1 MSART
6 HVKICGI
13 NSPAAARAAA
23 RADFAG
29 FNFYPPSPRQ
39 VTPARAARLA
49 KHLSPRV
56 KRVAVLVD
64 PDDAQLRDVIDTLQP
79 HFLQLHG
86 KETPARVAAIRRAYK
101 VKVIKA
107 LGISTKADFKAE
119 FKRVEPYLAVAD
131 VLLFDAKPPKR
142 RGALPGGNAVSFD
155 WTLLAGKSWK
165 LPWLLSGGLSPDN
178 VAEALRI
185 AGAPAVDVSSG
196 VEDRVGH
203 KSPARI
209 AAFIDAARGPRS
221 RKKS

>member
-1 MSART
+1 MSARP

-13 NSPAAARAAA
+13 NSPAAARAAS

-29 FNFYPPSPRQ
+29 FNFYPASPRH

-49 KHLSPRV
+49 AQLPRRV

-64 PDDAQLRDVIDTLQP
+64 PDDAQLRDVVDTLQP
-79 HFLQLHG
+79 DYLQLHG
-86 KETPARVAAIRRAYK
+86 QETPARVAAIRRAYK

-107 LGISTKADFKAE
+107 LGISTKADFK
-119 FKRVEPYLAVAD
+119 RVEPYLAVAD
-131 VLLFDAKPPKR
+131 ALLFDAKPPKR
-142 RGALPGGNAVSFD
+142 KGALPGGNAVSFD
-155 WTLLAGKSWK
+155 WALLAGKSWK

-196 VEDRVGH
+196 VEDRPGH
-203 KSPARI
+203 KIPARI
-209 AAFIDAARGPRS
+209 AAFIDAARKPQPK
-221 RKKS
+221 KKS

>member
-6 HVKICGI
+6 RVKICGI

-29 FNFYPPSPRQ
+29 FNFYPPSPRH

-49 KHLSPRV
+49 KHLSRRV

-86 KETPARVAAIRRAYK
+86 KETPARVAAIRRAHK

-107 LGISTKADFKAE
+107 LGIGTKAD

-131 VLLFDAKPPKR
+131 ALLFDAKPPKR
-142 RGALPGGNAVSFD
+142 KGALPGGNAASFD
-155 WTLLAGKSWK
+155 WTLLAGKKWTR
-165 LPWLLSGGLSPDN
+165 PWLLSGGLSPKN

-185 AGAPAVDVSSG
+185 SGAKIVDVSSG

-209 AAFIDAARGPRS
+209 AAFIDAARGPR
-221 RKKS
+221 KKK

>member
-6 HVKICGI
+6 HVKICGV

-23 RADFAG
+23 RADFVG
-29 FNFYPPSPRQ
+29 FNFYPPSPRH

-49 KHLSPRV
+49 KHLSRRV

-79 HFLQLHG
+79 HYLQLHG

-101 VKVIKA
+101 IKVIKA
-107 LGISTKADFKAE
+107 LGISTKADFK
-119 FKRVEPYLAVAD
+119 RVEPYLAVAD
-131 VLLFDAKPPKR
+131 ALLFDAKPPKR
-142 RGALPGGNAVSFD
+142 KGALPGGNATSFD
-155 WTLLAGKSWK
+155 WKLLAGRKWK
-165 LPWLLSGGLSPDN
+165 RPWLLSGGLSPKN
-178 VAEALRI
+178 VAEAARI
-185 AGAPAVDVSSG
+185 SSARIVDVSSG

-209 AAFIDAARGPRS
+209 AAFIDAARAP
-221 RKKS
+221 RKKK

>member
-6 HVKICGI
+6 RVKICGI
-13 NSPAAARAAA
+13 NSSAAARAAA

-29 FNFYPPSPRQ
+29 FNFYPPSPRH
-39 VTPARAARLA
+39 VTPARAASLS
-49 KHLSPRV
+49 KHLARSV

-64 PDDAQLRDVIDTLQP
+64 ADDAQIRDVIDTLRP

-86 KETPARVAAIRRAYK
+86 KETPARVAEIRRAFK

-107 LGISTKADFKAE
+107 LGISTKADFK
-119 FKRVEPYLAVAD
+119 RVEPYLAVAD
-131 VLLFDAKPPKR
+131 ALLFDAKPPKR
-142 RGALPGGNAVSFD
+142 KGALPGGNATSFD
-155 WTLLAGKSWK
+155 WKLLAGKKWK
-165 LPWLLSGGLSPDN
+165 RPWLLSGGLSPKN

-185 AGAPAVDVSSG
+185 SGATAVDVSSG

-209 AAFIDAARGPRS
+209 AAFIDAARAP
-221 RKKS
+221 RKKK

>member
-13 NSPAAARAAA
+13 NSPAAARAAK

-29 FNFYPPSPRQ
+29 FNFYPPSPRH

-49 KHLSPRV
+49 AHLPRRV

-64 PDDAQLRDVIDTLQP
+64 PDDEELRDVIATLRP
-79 HFLQLHG
+79 DFLQLHG

-101 VKVIKA
+101 IKVIKA
-107 LGISTKADFKAE
+107 LGISTKADFK
-119 FKRVEPYLAVAD
+119 RVEPYLAVAD
-131 VLLFDAKPPKR
+131 ALLFDAKPPKR

-155 WTLLAGKSWK
+155 WTLLAGQKWK
-165 LPWLLSGGLSPDN
+165 RPWLLSGGLSPDN

-185 AGAPAVDVSSG
+185 TGAPAVDVSSG
-196 VEDRVGH
+196 VEDRPGR

-209 AAFIDAARGPRS
+209 AAFIAAARQPKS
-221 RKKS
+221 KKKS

>member
-1 MSART
+1 MSARP

-23 RADFAG
+23 RADLAG
-29 FNFYPPSPRQ
+29 FNFYPRSPRH
-39 VTPARAARLA
+39 VTPSRAARLA
-49 KHLSPRV
+49 KHLSRRV

-107 LGISTKADFKAE
+107 LGISTKADFKRIE
-119 FKRVEPYLAVAD
+119 RYLAVAD
-131 VLLFDAKPPKR
+131 ALLFDAKPPKR
-142 RGALPGGNAVSFD
+142 KGALPGGNATSFD
-155 WTLLAGKSWK
+155 WKLLAGKKWK
-165 LPWLLSGGLSPDN
+165 RPWLLSGGLSPKN

-185 AGAPAVDVSSG
+185 SGAKIVDVSSG

-203 KSPARI
+203 KSPGRI
-209 AAFIDAARGPRS
+209 AAFIDAARGQ
-221 RKKS
+221 RKKK

>member
-6 HVKICGI
+6 RIKICGI
-13 NSPAAARAAA
+13 NSLAAARAAA

-29 FNFYPPSPRQ
+29 FNFYPPSPRH

-49 KHLSPRV
+49 KHLSRRV

-101 VKVIKA
+101 IKVIKA
-107 LGISTKADFKAE
+107 LGISTTADL
-119 FKRVEPYLAVAD
+119 KRVEPYLAVAD
-131 VLLFDAKPPKR
+131 ALLFDAKPPKR
-142 RGALPGGNAVSFD
+142 KGALPGGNATSFD
-155 WTLLAGKSWK
+155 WKLLARKRWK
-165 LPWLLSGGLSPDN
+165 RPWLLSGGLSPQN

-185 AGAPAVDVSSG
+185 SGAAAVDVSSG
-196 VEDRVGH
+196 VEDRPGR
-203 KSPARI
+203 KSPTRI
-209 AAFIDAARGPRS
+209 AAFIEAARAPRS
-221 RKKS
+221 RKKT

>member
-1 MSART
+1 MSARP

-29 FNFYPPSPRQ
+29 FNFYPRSPRH
-39 VTPARAARLA
+39 VTPSRAARLA
-49 KHLSPRV
+49 KHLSRRV

-107 LGISTKADFKAE
+107 LGISTKADFK
-119 FKRVEPYLAVAD
+119 RIEPYLAVAD
-131 VLLFDAKPPKR
+131 ALLFDAKPPKR
-142 RGALPGGNAVSFD
+142 KGALPGGNATSFD
-155 WTLLAGKSWK
+155 WKLLAGKKWK
-165 LPWLLSGGLSPDN
+165 RPWLLSGGLSPKN

-185 AGAPAVDVSSG
+185 SGAKIVDVSSG

-203 KSPARI
+203 KTPARI
-209 AAFIDAARGPRS
+209 AAFIDAARGPR
-221 RKKS
+221 KKK